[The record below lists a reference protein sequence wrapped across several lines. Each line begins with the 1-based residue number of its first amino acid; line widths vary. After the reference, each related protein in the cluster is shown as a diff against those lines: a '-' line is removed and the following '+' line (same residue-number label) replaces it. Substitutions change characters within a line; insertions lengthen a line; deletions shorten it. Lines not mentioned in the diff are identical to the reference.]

1 MKALDFPKIRD
12 AFLGSHTEDLNILGV
27 YVGFSYLGKLLNE
40 AYVYKV
46 IQGYSRNVL
55 DLKYSAGLKRSI

>member
-1 MKALDFPKIRD
+1 MTALDFPKIRD

-40 AYVYKV
+40 EYKY
-46 IQGYSRNVL
+46 IR
-55 DLKYSAGLKRSI
+55 